1 MRRLRRSTLALAL
14 LLAGC
19 AGTGVAPTAAP
30 TPPAA
35 VAPALAAEQHWL
47 EDLFRGT
54 PVTVGPGPNASL
66 RLEVPLKYA
75 FDAGQVTV
83 KPPLA
88 AVLDKV
94 AASLARQS
102 RARLQAAVPAPTG
115 RADGVRDHLVA
126 RGVAGYRIERLPPRA
141 DAVELRLLVPPRPV
155 ERLDDPPPA
164 APARR

>member
-1 MRRLRRSTLALAL
+1 MPPMKRFRRSPRALPALL

-19 AGTGVAPTAAP
+19 AGTGVAPSTA
-30 TPPAA
+30 PPG
-35 VAPALAAEQHWL
+35 VAPALAAEERWL

-54 PVTVGPGPNASL
+54 PVTVGPGPNAAL

-75 FDAGQVTV
+75 FDAGQVAV

-102 RARLQAAVPAPTG
+102 RARLQVAVPAPTG
-115 RADGVRDHLVA
+115 RADGVRDHLLS
-126 RGVAGYRIERLPPRA
+126 RGVAGFRIERLPPRA
-141 DAVELRLLVPPRPV
+141 DAVELRLVA
-155 ERLDDPPPA
+155 PPPA
-164 APARR
+164 IERLEDPPSNPRR